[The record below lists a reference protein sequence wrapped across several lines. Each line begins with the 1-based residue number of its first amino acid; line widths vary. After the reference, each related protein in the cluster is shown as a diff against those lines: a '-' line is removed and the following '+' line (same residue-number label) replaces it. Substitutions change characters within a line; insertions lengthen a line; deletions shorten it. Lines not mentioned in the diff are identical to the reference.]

1 MLTYARVCDV
11 THHSQMKRK
20 SEDGGAKDVS
30 LEKKPCRTS
39 HDTSKRFVDDGC
51 YIWSF
56 SHCFR
61 CLSVDAFNVR
71 VHSPGVA
78 FLSWGSILQLVAVRP
93 ILVAELITRS
103 VRLHVHVKAQANR
116 RTPF

>member
-1 MLTYARVCDV
+1 M
-11 THHSQMKRK
+11 
-20 SEDGGAKDVS
+20 
-30 LEKKPCRTS
+30 
-39 HDTSKRFVDDGC
+39 
-51 YIWSF
+51 
-56 SHCFR
+56 
-61 CLSVDAFNVR
+61 DAFNVR